1 MGIMNIELPSRWLLF
16 FMEPT
21 MKTMEEI
28 LAYESSTLDGRDL
41 GRLAIFMTKE
51 QLTSKGMTPKNPDQE
66 WVPQEFTREAVL
78 KCLQGDLAFAFE
90 KALDKR
96 GLSASMM
103 YHVIKMWMWVLDEHE
118 DLVNW
123 PDDNYAQYGLPLFKA
138 VALRYDLPN
147 EIGDD
152 EGDEFVYSS
161 EADDY

>member
-1 MGIMNIELPSRWLLF
+1 MGIMNIELPSRWLLL
-16 FMEPT
+16 FMEPA

-78 KCLQGDLAFAFE
+78 KCLKGDLEFAFE

-96 GLSASMM
+96 GISASMM

-123 PDDNYAQYGLPLFKA
+123 PDDYYAQYGLPLFKA

-152 EGDEFVYSS
+152 EGDEFEYSS
-161 EADDY
+161 EADY